1 MNSKLR
7 PPSSKLKEPAARSSR
22 GDGEGSSRP
31 PSRGP
36 ESLTTPNRPGMTR
49 EGSQSRLPV
58 FKREA
63 SLPQI
68 SRDKVTTTPD
78 MRREKSD
85 IRMARKTPVPAVPRG
100 TAKPIVPET
109 TPKTVAERKVAVRNI
124 PDKGTRSG
132 VSGVSDSN
140 IIIGDKVLITASNK
154 VGMVQFVGETKFANG
169 IWAGVVLPDA
179 SGKNDGSVSG
189 VRYFSCPPLR
199 GVFVKVEKLQKLGK
213 ESTPVSD
220 SKTRTPKTGTP
231 LNRNESALSIDSGM
245 EEDQELIVGDQVYI
259 ASASG
264 TRIGYLRYI
273 GLTEFAKGTWCGVEL
288 VEPSGK
294 NDGAVAGTRYVDLT
308 LVRSK

>member
-1 MNSKLR
+1 MSSKLK
-7 PPSSKLKEPAARSSR
+7 PPGSKLKEPSVRSSR

-36 ESLTTPNRPGMTR
+36 ESHTTPNRPSMTR

-68 SRDKVTTTPD
+68 PREKMTTTPD
-78 MRREKSD
+78 IRREKSE
-85 IRMARKTPVPAVPRG
+85 IKTRKTPVPAVPRG

-109 TPKTVAERKVAVRNI
+109 TPKTVAERKIAERNV
-124 PDKGTRSG
+124 PAKGTRSG

-154 VGMVQFVGETKFANG
+154 VGMVQFVGETKFAKG

-189 VRYFSCPPLR
+189 VRYFSCPPSR
-199 GVFVKVEKLQKLGK
+199 GVFVKIEKLEKNWWGK
-213 ESTPVSD
+213 YT
-220 SKTRTPKTGTP
+220 
-231 LNRNESALSIDSGM
+231 
-245 EEDQELIVGDQVYI
+245 
-259 ASASG
+259 
-264 TRIGYLRYI
+264 
-273 GLTEFAKGTWCGVEL
+273 
-288 VEPSGK
+288 
-294 NDGAVAGTRYVDLT
+294 
-308 LVRSK
+308 